1 MHTVTVGR
9 VVGDNHEGA
18 SAPIQGQDHGAVP
31 RSDPPPQPSSQLFEA
46 EEEGHPPRRVF
57 AGHPVSGTAGL
68 ATAEEAIAGTAPS
81 LGIPVVAVPHHV
93 SPVSDAPAAGAAEV
107 GMSNNASLA
116 TNVAEGGPRRPGGT
130 TVEQRE
136 VPSAQGESSLI

>member
-9 VVGDNHEGA
+9 VVGDGHEGA
-18 SAPIQGQDHGAVP
+18 SAPIQGQDHGAAP
-31 RSDPPPQPSSQLFEA
+31 RSDLPPQPSSQPFEA
-46 EEEGHPPRRVF
+46 EEEGPPRRVF

-68 ATAEEAIAGTAPS
+68 ATAEGEVIAGTAPS
-81 LGIPVVAVPHHV
+81 LGIPVVSGPHHV
-93 SPVSDAPAAGAAEV
+93 SPSGTPAAEV
-107 GMSNNASLA
+107 GTSNANLAASA
-116 TNVAEGGPRRPGGT
+116 VEGGPRRPGGT